1 MISSSSKGD
10 KNKQL
15 FDTELD
21 YSLMQYN
28 NINTVSTQFCWR
40 GII

>member
-15 FDTELD
+15 FTELD